1 MSRGYFFICL
11 ALGMINAFSTVD
23 EGAGYLVIIGSN
35 VAILLLTVVLDRFST
50 RTHENV
56 NEMIYEYIDL
66 ITPERRDELM
76 DDLKKRTG
84 LPIHPIEIHNI
95 NFLRDTAR
103 VNVFY
108 HAKDNESR
116 AAMTGD
122 DDEYVLYELVLL
134 NKIIFLR

>member
-1 MSRGYFFICL
+1 
-11 ALGMINAFSTVD
+11 MINALSTVD

-35 VAILLLTVVLDRFST
+35 VAILLLTVVLDRFIT
-50 RTHENV
+50 LTHENV
-56 NEMIYEYIDL
+56 KEIIYERIDL

-84 LPIHPIEIHNI
+84 LPIHRIEIHNI

-122 DDEYVLYELVLL
+122 DD
-134 NKIIFLR
+134 